1 MSRIYRQCSDSLI
14 SDHLATTELFARVR
28 QEPDRDEE
36 EDEEDEDDG
45 KEEEKDDEDEDTTD
59 AGYSE

>member
-1 MSRIYRQCSDSLI
+1 MSRIHRRCFDSLL
-14 SDHLATTELFARVR
+14 SDHPATPELFVRVR
-28 QEPDRDEE
+28 QEPDEDE
-36 EDEEDEDDG
+36 EEDEDDG